1 MYKLKEDVPQR
12 HSPTSND
19 SSQSTYIII
28 SPQIEEVGVLAKY
41 LKIFETYKVN
51 LLHIESRASTKVA
64 DRYEFVIECA
74 PSGDLGSAI
83 TEIKE
88 SSDYFNIIST
98 NYANNQV
105 LYRTQ
110 RAVCYNH
117 KKNITSVND
126 NLVVKDENNTSEDF
140 DNGRKVVNR
149 HIMTALESG
158 TKSQGSIKR
167 NHMQ

>member
-1 MYKLKEDVPQR
+1 M
-12 HSPTSND
+12 
-19 SSQSTYIII
+19 
-28 SPQIEEVGVLAKY
+28 
-41 LKIFETYKVN
+41 
-51 LLHIESRASTKVA
+51 
-64 DRYEFVIECA
+64 
-74 PSGDLGSAI
+74 
-83 TEIKE
+83 
-88 SSDYFNIIST
+88 
-98 NYANNQV
+98 